1 MGAPDLDTSQE
12 AATLQR
18 KVINNKTPAERAELV
33 NAMSSGITDIAL
45 AGIRYQ
51 YPDADEGGVMIHLL
65 RRRYGA
71 AYVDSLPPEAI
82 EDIRRAQT
90 P

>member
-1 MGAPDLDTSQE
+1 MGAPNLDTSSE
-12 AATLQR
+12 AAALQR
-18 KVINNKTPAERAELV
+18 KLINHKTPAERAELV

-45 AGIRYQ
+45 AGIRRQ
-51 YPDADEGGVMIHLL
+51 YPDSDAGEVMIHLM
-65 RRRYGA
+65 RRRYGT

-82 EDIRRAQT
+82 ENIRRAQT